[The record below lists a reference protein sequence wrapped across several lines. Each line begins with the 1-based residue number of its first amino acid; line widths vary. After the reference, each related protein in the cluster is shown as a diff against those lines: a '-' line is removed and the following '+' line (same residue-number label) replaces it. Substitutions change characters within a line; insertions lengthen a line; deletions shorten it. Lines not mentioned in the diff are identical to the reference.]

1 MSSLAARSYVL
12 NTPSKIFSATP
23 KRGMCE
29 DKEKG
34 SKRDRAGP
42 PPRSRAKAPAEACLK
57 RFEDESHAVP
67 CGATTCRET
76 HLVAGL
82 HHVEEVCLAI
92 EEGEEG
98 LQQRLDPTALPRQL
112 QKDGV
117 KTLLG
122 GCHDEK

>member
-1 MSSLAARSYVL
+1 MR
-12 NTPSKIFSATP
+12 
-23 KRGMCE
+23 C
-29 DKEKG
+29 
-34 SKRDRAGP
+34 
-42 PPRSRAKAPAEACLK
+42 
-57 RFEDESHAVP
+57 HAVP